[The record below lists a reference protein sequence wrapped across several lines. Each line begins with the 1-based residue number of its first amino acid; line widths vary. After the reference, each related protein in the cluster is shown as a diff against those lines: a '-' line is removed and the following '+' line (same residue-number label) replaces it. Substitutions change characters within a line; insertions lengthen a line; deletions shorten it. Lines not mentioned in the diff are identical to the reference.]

1 MLRLELRIGGLQ
13 ARERGLRSRRQ
24 GARKGSSAP
33 AFTLPRLSCR
43 VANTPAGFRSRF
55 MTVGFACCLAV
66 GLVYCCLQRWL
77 VGSTWAHELAVGLM
91 SSQIDLL
98 LGKASFSA
106 RSSGSLSSF
115 QAYKQEELKSQ
126 SQSQHGSSYSSSAFP
141 EFETLSLR
149 CDS

>member
-1 MLRLELRIGGLQ
+1 
-13 ARERGLRSRRQ
+13 
-24 GARKGSSAP
+24 
-33 AFTLPRLSCR
+33 
-43 VANTPAGFRSRF
+43 
-55 MTVGFACCLAV
+55 
-66 GLVYCCLQRWL
+66 
-77 VGSTWAHELAVGLM
+77 M

-149 CDS
+149 CAKCPRPHANQAVATSRLSAPWLPPQKVCPVETAGI

>member
-1 MLRLELRIGGLQ
+1 
-13 ARERGLRSRRQ
+13 
-24 GARKGSSAP
+24 
-33 AFTLPRLSCR
+33 
-43 VANTPAGFRSRF
+43 
-55 MTVGFACCLAV
+55 
-66 GLVYCCLQRWL
+66 
-77 VGSTWAHELAVGLM
+77 M

-149 CDS
+149 CVESTAPTALAPRRPVGGAQPPLTATAESLPG

>member
-1 MLRLELRIGGLQ
+1 
-13 ARERGLRSRRQ
+13 
-24 GARKGSSAP
+24 
-33 AFTLPRLSCR
+33 
-43 VANTPAGFRSRF
+43 
-55 MTVGFACCLAV
+55 
-66 GLVYCCLQRWL
+66 
-77 VGSTWAHELAVGLM
+77 M

-149 CDS
+149 CDNKPAAKSLTRRSQYQALSAPGCRRKEVCPLESAGIWRYAALPGCAMHRIVQE

>member
-1 MLRLELRIGGLQ
+1 
-13 ARERGLRSRRQ
+13 
-24 GARKGSSAP
+24 
-33 AFTLPRLSCR
+33 
-43 VANTPAGFRSRF
+43 
-55 MTVGFACCLAV
+55 
-66 GLVYCCLQRWL
+66 
-77 VGSTWAHELAVGLM
+77 M

-126 SQSQHGSSYSSSAFP
+126 SLSQHGSSYSSTAFP

-149 CDS
+149 CDNCNGSICVPTLSMSS